1 MSEERAPV
9 AYDGSGQMTNFA
21 EIILGKDDTELFNT
35 NSVRPGWRYRI
46 IFSKDDANKKTGQ
59 IVEIKKKRFGGWT
72 LIGRNDEYKN
82 FVTITNKDE
91 IAKLQQNPIL
101 QEQIKK
107 HLEKIAKTKKGKE
120 ALINSG
126 NYAYVTGEKDMK
138 NFPFDSKADAEKNLE
153 EDNTP
158 AQISPDQL
166 ITDYEDIFKHN
177 LKYPIDMFVG
187 DAETEGEKDS
197 GSQDY
202 VFFEQFTY
210 RPPQEGRQINASGA
224 KGERVLESKDVKRV
238 LNEGLQK
245 GSNINIKK
253 AQGTCMLPIP
263 NKLGISQGVNWGEGK
278 VNAIEFAA
286 FNAATNA
293 VSNVSNNAFQ
303 IFTEL
308 NNLRKQGGAILD
320 TTFDGLKRGESNQAT
335 SGSIVNAVVAKA
347 LLSRLNINVD
357 VDQFITR
364 QTGAAINPNLELLF
378 AGPQLRTFSFQFE
391 FAPNGT
397 EEAREVRK
405 IQRWFREGMLATKTN
420 ISDNATLFLGSPNVF
435 RICYKNNSRRIKGLN
450 AFKICALT
458 SCEIDFTPDGVYQTY
473 EDGPENGVSM
483 PVRSQMALTFNE
495 LTPIFRNDYGG
506 FGKEFNTFDDPTLKD
521 VDINISGDNKFTE
534 DDLGF

>member
-72 LIGRNDEYKN
+72 LIGQNDEYKN

-101 QEQIKK
+101 QEQIRK

-138 NFPFDSKADAEKNLE
+138 NFPFDSKADAEKDLE

-166 ITDYEDIFKHN
+166 ITAYEDIFKHN

-473 EDGPENGVSM
+473 EDEFAVSQ

>member
-1 MSEERAPV
+1 MSEKRAPV

-21 EIILGKDDTELFNT
+21 EIILSDDNTQLFNS
-35 NSVRPGWRYRI
+35 NSVRPGWRYRFV
-46 IFSKDDANKKTGQ
+46 FSKDDANKKTGL
-59 IVEIKKKRFGGWT
+59 IEEIRKKRFGGWT
-72 LIGRNDEYKN
+72 FIGQNDKYKN

-91 IAKLQQNPIL
+91 IAELQQNPIL

-107 HLEKIAKTKKGKE
+107 HLEKIAETKRGKE

-126 NYAYVTGEKDMK
+126 YYDYVTGEKDMK
-138 NFPFDSKADAEKNLE
+138 DFPFDSEEDAEKNLE

-158 AQISPDQL
+158 AQISPEQL
-166 ITDYEDIFKHN
+166 RKAYEDIFKHN

-210 RPPQEGRQINASGA
+210 RPPQEGRQINASGDA
-224 KGERVLESKDVKRV
+224 KAGTRVLESKDVKRV
-238 LNEGLQK
+238 LNEGLQR
-245 GSNINIKK
+245 GSNIKQ

-263 NKLGISQGVNWGEGK
+263 NKLGISQGVNWGEGR

-286 FNAATNA
+286 FNAASNS
-293 VSNVSNNAFQ
+293 VSNVAKNTAA

-391 FAPNGT
+391 FAPNGI

-420 ISDNATLFLGSPNVF
+420 ISDTATLFLGSPNVF

-458 SCEIDFTPDGVYQTY
+458 SCEIDFTPDGVYQSY
-473 EDGPENGVSM
+473 EDGLDNGVSM

-506 FGKEFNTFDDPTLKD
+506 FGNQFNQFDDPTLKD
-521 VDINISGDNKFTE
+521 VAPNIDGDNKFTE